1 MTLEKDDKM
10 VQITKLNLPIKGVQN
25 RLSLDIMHYLSFR
38 IELKLKLIK
47 LTLSRIINDKDFGFQ
62 RMSSMFSRAA
72 RKKKG
77 DYGHRIKSLWSYN
90 VLDNPKYLDAKKIK
104 KRIVRFYKTRNMK
117 TLKD

>member
-1 MTLEKDDKM
+1 
-10 VQITKLNLPIKGVQN
+10 
-25 RLSLDIMHYLSFR
+25 
-38 IELKLKLIK
+38 
-47 LTLSRIINDKDFGFQ
+47 
-62 RMSSMFSRAA
+62 MFSRAA